1 MVAAVLDKTQITS
14 LNLAG
19 NDGIGVEGVKAI
31 AAVLKDSQLST
42 LGCAATPN
50 LHLAYT
56 PCRHQK
62 CSAPDDTLTSLAR
75 SLSNNALCGI
85 DTYGNGTY
93 AIEGITALCEGLKG
107 SAVTS
112 LT

>member
-1 MVAAVLDKTQITS
+1 M
-14 LNLAG
+14 
-19 NDGIGVEGVKAI
+19 EGAKAI

-50 LHLAYT
+50 LHSAYT
-56 PCRHQK
+56 PCRPQK
-62 CSAPDDTLTSLAR
+62 CSAPAEHFLPFVRSLA
-75 SLSNNALCGI
+75 SNQLCGLNQ
-85 DTYGNGTY
+85 YGEGTY
-93 AIEGITALCEGLKG
+93 TAEGITALCEGLKG